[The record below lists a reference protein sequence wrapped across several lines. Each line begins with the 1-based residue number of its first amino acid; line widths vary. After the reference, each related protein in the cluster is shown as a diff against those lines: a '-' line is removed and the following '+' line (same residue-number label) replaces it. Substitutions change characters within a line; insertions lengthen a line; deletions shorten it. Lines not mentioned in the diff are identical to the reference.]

1 MDCLV
6 TKLKGS
12 INDESL
18 LKVGEIRVLKS
29 KNNTEEDKS
38 SQCFELSFNKT
49 VILQII
55 GDGYFTD
62 ENLTQNQGKSK
73 SVEANDDVTRVYV
86 SNGDFQL
93 SIPDKYSLTRFNSNP
108 STPIPTAKGTKILL
122 GGIDSFKFSK
132 NIQEI
137 SLDKKNSGDLASISE
152 LTELTTLYLGSSSVT
167 GDIKNLANL
176 NKLEIIQLN
185 NSVSGDIAVL
195 ANMEKLFIFRIVGQ
209 DQSIYGNISSLVG
222 KSSLQT
228 FICVCNHIT
237 GDISSFSDCVKLQ
250 TLSIGTSDVYG
261 DISSV
266 VSPLT
271 TFNCNNTKITGTIES
286 FVQTQRS
293 HGRTSGS
300 CLFENGYPSSV
311 TFNAN
316 KIEAG
321 KDTLTWTSTQITC
334 KNQTI
339 TA

>member
-18 LKVGEIRVLKS
+18 LKLGEIRISKS
-29 KNNTEEDKS
+29 KYSGEDKS
-38 SQCFELSFNKT
+38 SQCFELSFNKS

-62 ENLTQNQGKSK
+62 ENLTENQGKSK
-73 SVEANDDVTRVYV
+73 SVEGNDTNVKLYV
-86 SNGDFQL
+86 SNDDFQL
-93 SIPDKYSLTRFNSNP
+93 SISDKYSLTKMDLNP
-108 STPIPTAKGTKILL
+108 STPLATSIGTKILL
-122 GGIDSFKFSK
+122 DGIDSLKFSK
-132 NIQEI
+132 NIQKI
-137 SLDKKNSGDLASISE
+137 SLDKGNSGNLSSISE
-152 LTELTTLYLGSSSVT
+152 LKELTTLYLAASSVT

-195 ANMEKLFIFRIVGQ
+195 ANMEKLSIFQIVGQ
-209 DQSIYGNISSLVG
+209 VPSIYGNISSLVG

-228 FICVCNHIT
+228 FVCTYNHIT
-237 GDISSFSDCVKLQ
+237 GDISSFSDCVKLK

-271 TFNCNNTKITGTIES
+271 SFNCNNTKITGTIES

-300 CLFENGYPSSV
+300 CLFEYGYPSSV
-311 TFNAN
+311 TFNEN
-316 KIEAG
+316 VIEAG

-334 KNQTI
+334 KNKTI